1 MLEANGGQ
9 LLSIIIVIMKSFIRL
24 LSLVIVSLL
33 SSPAVT
39 AQQPTPKSSPTP
51 AAPVRDDDEGV
62 VRIREVRVPVTVLD
76 NKKQP
81 VAGLTR
87 EDFVIMEDKTARPVL
102 GFTDEKNNPP
112 VFVAV
117 LMDTSPSTAGKLKF
131 EKEAAKSFLFEVMR
145 LRKDQAAFATFDH
158 KMELLQDFTDNQ
170 DKLVKAVDQV
180 KTTGTHTALYDAVW
194 QVCDEKMRTTQGRR
208 VIVIITDGEDTYSR
222 ARLEEAID
230 IANRTETIIFAVSTK
245 AGFLGSVP
253 GVGAGTVKDDVDKKL
268 ERLARET
275 GGEVFFTGD
284 ILSLERAFTRIS
296 KELRSQYILTYKP
309 ANDRYDGTERNI
321 EVRLNKQND
330 GYKIRAKKSYRAVN
344 DNISKP

>member
-1 MLEANGGQ
+1 M
-9 LLSIIIVIMKSFIRL
+9 
-24 LSLVIVSLL
+24 
-33 SSPAVT
+33 VT
-39 AQQPTPKSSPTP
+39 AQQPKPTPKASPTP
-51 AAPVRDDDEGV
+51 VAQDRDDDGGI
-62 VRIREVRVPVTVLD
+62 VRIREVKVPVTVLD
-76 NKKQP
+76 GKKQP
-81 VAGLTR
+81 VTGLTR
-87 EDFVIMEDKTARPVL
+87 ADFVIMEDKTPQSVL
-102 GFTDEKNNPP
+102 GFSDEKNNPP

-131 EKEAAKSFLFEVMR
+131 EKEAAKNFLYSVMR

-158 KMELLQDFTDNQ
+158 EITLRQDFTNKQ
-170 DKLVKAVDQV
+170 DLLDKAVDQV

-222 ARLEEAID
+222 ARLDEAID

-245 AGFLGSVP
+245 AGFLGTVP

-284 ILSLERAFTRIS
+284 ILDLEKAFTRIS
-296 KELRSQYILTYKP
+296 KELRSQYILTYRP

-321 EVRLNKQND
+321 EVRLNKDNKD
-330 GYKIRAKKSYRAVN
+330 YKIRAKKSYRAVN